1 MSGING
7 TSFLEMKS
15 DLEQIVADI
24 TNSSVSSV
32 TSEFIEM
39 VSIVS
44 SRGHGDERR
53 KRSNEN
59 GALINISI
67 TPTDKANEKKVL
79 DIIND
84 TSTFYSNMNARLQNL
99 SISTVNVISIS
110 QIQRLA
116 GNFDRFRYL
125 I

>member
-79 DIIND
+79 DILND

-116 GNFDRFRYL
+116 GNFNRFRHL